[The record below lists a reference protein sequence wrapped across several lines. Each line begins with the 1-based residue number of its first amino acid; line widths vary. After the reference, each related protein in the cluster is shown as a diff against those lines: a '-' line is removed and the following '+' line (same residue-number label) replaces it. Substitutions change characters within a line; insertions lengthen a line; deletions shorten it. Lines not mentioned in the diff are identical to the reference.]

1 MEGRVAQGRGEA
13 GFIRRII
20 EESRALADRIL
31 WFTSLV
37 SRSAE
42 LPGLRR
48 ALQQAGAVEV
58 RVVPMAQG
66 QKQSRFLAW
75 SFLSEAD
82 RKAWWATTPRL

>member
-1 MEGRVAQGRGEA
+1 V
-13 GFIRRII
+13 
-20 EESRALADRIL
+20 L

-42 LPGLRR
+42 LPDLRR

-75 SFLSEAD
+75 SFLSEGT
-82 RKAWWATTPRL
+82 RKAWF